1 MFCQIVVT
9 MSSSRSDISLFPTI
23 LVTYVT
29 GNVSYILNLCLG
41 FWHTNSWMFT
51 IIFISVSANGLF
63 YTAIVAAFV

>member
-41 FWHTNSWMFT
+41 FWHTKSWMFT